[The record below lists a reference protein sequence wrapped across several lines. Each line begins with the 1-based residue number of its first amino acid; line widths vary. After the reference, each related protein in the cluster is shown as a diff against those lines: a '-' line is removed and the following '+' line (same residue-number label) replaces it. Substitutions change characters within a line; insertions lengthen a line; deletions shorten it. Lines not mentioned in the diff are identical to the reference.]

1 MRVFPVL
8 LCLLSLALATGCVSE
23 RESSK
28 KELEAKGYRLDEI
41 SMLRAIQNLDVDATN
56 LFIKAGMS
64 KIDGEPILITA
75 IQQNQ
80 RRIVGV
86 MVEAGADVNA
96 RGVKGLTPLMMAAGN
111 GRAEMTQLL
120 ILSGANLNAT
130 DDAGNTALMW
140 AATRQDTTTLKILLD
155 AGAGINLRNK
165 AKQTAL
171 EMGGSQEVKDLL
183 AATGGTK

>member
-1 MRVFPVL
+1 MRALIPLF
-8 LCLLSLALATGCVSE
+8 CLLSLVLAAGCVSE
-23 RESSK
+23 RESSQ

-41 SMLRAIQNLDVDATN
+41 SMLRAIQNLDVDATA

-64 KIDGEPILITA
+64 KIDGEPILTTA

-86 MVEAGADVNA
+86 MIQAGADVNA
-96 RGVKGLTPLMMAAGN
+96 KGAKGLTPLMMAAGN
-111 GRAEMTQLL
+111 GRVEMTELL
-120 ILSGANLNAT
+120 LLSGANINAT

-140 AATRQDTTTLKILLD
+140 AATRQDTGTLKILLD
-155 AGAGINLRNK
+155 AGAGINLRNN

-171 EMGGSQEVKDLL
+171 EMAGSQEVKALITV
-183 AATGGTK
+183 TGAQK